1 MLHLK
6 LAWRQLRKH
15 RFFTLLNVLGL
26 TVGMAAAIALFLYV
40 QKEFSFDRYHANADR
55 ICRVNLAVD
64 YDGTAEKWASAPNIT
79 GPALVEAIP
88 EVQEYVRLLHH
99 NFGRTASVAYEEKR
113 LKEEMLFWADS
124 TLTSVFDIPILSGN
138 EKQPLDRPGTAMINE
153 RTAKR
158 IFGEEDPIGK
168 QLLVDNESSLEVT
181 AVFADMPD
189 NSSWQPNIIGSFSS
203 VGWAYRRLYWS
214 NASFETFLL
223 MQAGYDLA
231 VLDQK
236 MQTVLDDAIE
246 KEEQWFT
253 LFAQPLTD
261 IHLHSQ
267 GILEGYS
274 SELGDAK
281 QVRLIA
287 VLAFVVLLL
296 ACFNYINLTTARAQ
310 QRLREVG
317 ISKAVGASSG
327 HMMVRFLTETALLSG
342 SAIVFALAL
351 ISWLS
356 PQLSTVTNRDLDWWQ
371 LSDGYWWISIP
382 CTWLIVTL
390 VAGIYPAITMGST
403 SAKQLLQPEYKR
415 GGGQSILRRSLVVGQ
430 FVVCIALIA
439 GALICQEQIAFLG
452 QKKLGYGAD
461 AVIALNLAG
470 SSNESAKN
478 ALVQRVAAHP
488 DVTNVSR
495 AQSFPGIGTSGYS
508 LINPTDPDVPHPVS
522 ANRTEPGA
530 EELLGIELLAGHFLK
545 PRAEGDTVAHL
556 VVNEHFI
563 SILGWSPEEAIGRSP
578 DQLFGTATKIDGVVK
593 DFHFESLHHP
603 ITAYVMHNGQGRAN
617 PNFLLARVRPEALDH
632 ILTDL
637 KDLSSEYLPEAAFDY
652 TFLDQTVAGFYEGE
666 SRLSRVVWIFT
677 ALTIFISA
685 LGLLGLATFA
695 AAQRTKEISI
705 RKVLGASVHGI
716 VLLLSREF
724 LLMVLLS
731 TILAVPLGWWAMQ
744 KWLSNFAYSVEVDW
758 KVFAFAGGL
767 AIMVALLT
775 IAGQSWRAATRNPVD
790 ALRNE

>member
-55 ICRVNLAVD
+55 ICRVNLAVN
-64 YDGTAEKWASAPNIT
+64 YDGTSEKWASAPNIT

-124 TLTSVFDIPILSGN
+124 TLLSVFDVPILRGN
-138 EKQPLDRPGTAMINE
+138 KDQPLDRPGTAMINE

-158 IFGEEDPIGK
+158 VFGNVDPIGK

-203 VGWAYRRLYWS
+203 LGWANRRLYWS

-223 MQAGYDLA
+223 LQPGYELA

-236 MQTVLDDAIE
+236 MQRVLDEAVD
-246 KEEQWFT
+246 KEEQWFS

-261 IHLHSQ
+261 IHLKSA

-274 SELGDAK
+274 SELGDVK
-281 QVRLIA
+281 QVRLIGL
-287 VLAFVVLLL
+287 LAFVVLLL

-317 ISKAVGASSG
+317 ISKAVGASSS
-327 HMMVRFLTETALLSG
+327 HMIGRFLTETALLSG
-342 SAIVFALAL
+342 TAIILALAL

-371 LSDGYWWISIP
+371 LLDGYWWLSIP
-382 CTWLIVTL
+382 CTWLAVTI

-403 SAKQLLQPEYKR
+403 SAKQLLQPEYRR
-415 GGGQSILRRSLVVGQ
+415 GGSQSVLRRSMVVGQ

-439 GALICQEQIAFLG
+439 GALICQQQIAFLG

-470 SSNESAKN
+470 SSNEPAKN
-478 ALVQRVAAHP
+478 SLLQRVSAHP
-488 DVTNVSR
+488 DVTSVAR
-495 AQSFPGIGTSGYS
+495 AQSFPVIGTCGYS
-508 LINPTDPDVPHPVS
+508 LIIPTNPEVPHPVA

-530 EELLGIELLAGHFLK
+530 EGLLGLELLAGHFLK

-578 DQLFGTATKIDGVVK
+578 DQLFGTATQIDGVVK

-603 ITAYVMHNGQGRAN
+603 ISAYVMHNGQGRAN
-617 PNFLLARVRPEALDH
+617 PNFLLTRVRPAALDH
-632 ILTDL
+632 VLTDL
-637 KDLSSEYLPEAAFDY
+637 KDLQSEYLPEAAFDY

-666 SRLSRVVWIFT
+666 SRVVWIFT
-677 ALTIFISA
+677 VLTIFISA

-705 RKVLGASVHGI
+705 RKVLGASVQGI
-716 VLLLSREF
+716 ILLLSREF

-731 TILAVPLGWWAMQ
+731 TVLAVPLGWWAMQ
-744 KWLSNFAYSVEVDW
+744 KWLSNFAYRIDVDW
-758 KVFAFAGGL
+758 KVFVFAGVL
-767 AIMVALLT
+767 AIVVALLT